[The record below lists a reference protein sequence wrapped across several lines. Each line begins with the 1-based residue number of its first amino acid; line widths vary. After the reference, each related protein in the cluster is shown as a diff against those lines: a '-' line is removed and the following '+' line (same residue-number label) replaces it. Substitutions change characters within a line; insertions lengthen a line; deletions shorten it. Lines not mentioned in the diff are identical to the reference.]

1 MHKIII
7 IGTQPPCPRCS
18 LLTIVF
24 KDKIKKIGLDVELMH
39 LGFKDQEAID
49 IAATFGLQPGTSGI
63 VAQLINKP
71 MDPTKRIES
80 DDESEFNDEYS
91 NYLSNWSY
99 ELDESLR
106 EYELKAKE
114 FGILMTPSIIID
126 GHLKHAGSVPR
137 MSQIDKWLSELK

>member
-1 MHKIII
+1 
-7 IGTQPPCPRCS
+7 
-18 LLTIVF
+18 LTIVF

-49 IAATFGLQPGTSGI
+49 IAATFGLQPGTSGT

-126 GHLKHAGSVPR
+126 GDLKHAGSVPR
-137 MSQIDKWLSELK
+137 LAQIDKWLSELK